1 MAIELGKVN
10 VTDLTENDYK
20 ILGIGINKN
29 SDKGGIFAV
38 NYTTLTQAKD
48 NLKNLILT
56 RKGERIMNPTFG
68 CDIYKVLFE
77 QMDGGLIESKI
88 ESTILDAVS
97 NWLPYLNIDEIIFDY
112 DNNDIDNNRINLEL
126 KFSLVSNPNLGDSV
140 TINVNNN

>member
-20 ILGIGINKN
+20 ILGIGINKS
-29 SDKGGIFAV
+29 SDRGGIFAV

-68 CDIYKVLFE
+68 CDIYNVLFE
-77 QMDGGLIESKI
+77 QLDGQLIENKI

-97 NWLPYLNIDEIIFDY
+97 NWLPYLNIYEIIFDY
-112 DNNDIDNNRINLEL
+112 DDNDIDNNRINLEV
-126 KFSLVSNPNLGDSV
+126 KFSLVSNSNLGESV
-140 TINVNNN
+140 QITINNN